1 MSREL
6 VGVTMVVDWNIWVEV
21 IMLIVG
27 DCILEVVARE
37 TIGLYE
43 LYESWSMTLDS
54 LVAVSMIFFNPEE

>member
-37 TIGLYE
+37 TIGPYE
-43 LYESWSMTLDS
+43 
-54 LVAVSMIFFNPEE
+54 